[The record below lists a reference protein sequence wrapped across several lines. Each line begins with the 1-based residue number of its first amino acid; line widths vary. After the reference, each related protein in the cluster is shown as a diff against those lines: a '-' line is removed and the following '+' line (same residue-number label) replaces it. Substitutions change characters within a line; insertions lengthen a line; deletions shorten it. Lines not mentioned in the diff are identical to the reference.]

1 MYNYS
6 KAVLD
11 STITERI
18 ENFDKKFSFSIVI
31 NCTKENQ
38 KYLENIT
45 NSIREQWYKNFKL
58 FILVDNENS
67 KEEISKLNVNA
78 STINIEK
85 NKLFEVYNDIIKT
98 DENDFICF
106 LESYETLELSA
117 LYEINSKL
125 NERDL
130 DFIYTNEDYIQNNK
144 HIKVNY
150 KSNISQELILSQNYI
165 GKSSFF
171 KLSILKKIGGFNDF
185 KDESTFYDLNLRL
198 IENNSN
204 IYFLDKVLFHIDLDK
219 KNDFSKSEDKLILK
233 SMLKRRN
240 LDASIEDGLIESSY
254 RIKYSIKYEPLVSI
268 VIPFKDQPHFLQQCI
283 NSILDL
289 STYKNFEIIGISNNS
304 EEEKTFQY
312 MKEFKRKDKRIKF
325 IEHNVAFNFSEINN
339 FAVKE
344 HTKGEHIIFLNNDIK
359 IISENWIESMLE
371 FSQQE
376 EIACVGSLL
385 YYENNTI
392 QHCGIKVGGDN
403 IAQHFLAFLKK
414 DSASYS
420 NRELLIQNVTAV
432 TAASLMIKKDL
443 FLKIG
448 AFDENLTVAYND
460 VDLCIKAVKDGKRNI
475 FTPYSKAYHFES
487 VSRGYDKSDEKR
499 NRLIREQNSLKEKH
513 QKFLE
518 LEDLYITDNLFNE
531 MQFQIHNVKNK
542 NIFKQVRIY
551 SKPIRQKLKNIFK
564 RSK

>member
-171 KLSILKKIGGFNDF
+171 KLSILKKIG
-185 KDESTFYDLNLRL
+185 
-198 IENNSN
+198 
-204 IYFLDKVLFHIDLDK
+204 
-219 KNDFSKSEDKLILK
+219 
-233 SMLKRRN
+233 
-240 LDASIEDGLIESSY
+240 
-254 RIKYSIKYEPLVSI
+254 
-268 VIPFKDQPHFLQQCI
+268 
-283 NSILDL
+283 
-289 STYKNFEIIGISNNS
+289 
-304 EEEKTFQY
+304 
-312 MKEFKRKDKRIKF
+312 
-325 IEHNVAFNFSEINN
+325 
-339 FAVKE
+339 
-344 HTKGEHIIFLNNDIK
+344 
-359 IISENWIESMLE
+359 
-371 FSQQE
+371 
-376 EIACVGSLL
+376 
-385 YYENNTI
+385 
-392 QHCGIKVGGDN
+392 
-403 IAQHFLAFLKK
+403 
-414 DSASYS
+414 
-420 NRELLIQNVTAV
+420 
-432 TAASLMIKKDL
+432 
-443 FLKIG
+443 
-448 AFDENLTVAYND
+448 
-460 VDLCIKAVKDGKRNI
+460 
-475 FTPYSKAYHFES
+475 
-487 VSRGYDKSDEKR
+487 
-499 NRLIREQNSLKEKH
+499 
-513 QKFLE
+513 
-518 LEDLYITDNLFNE
+518 
-531 MQFQIHNVKNK
+531 
-542 NIFKQVRIY
+542 
-551 SKPIRQKLKNIFK
+551 
-564 RSK
+564 